1 VNELFTLISSY
12 FMLIF
17 SNWISD
23 DEKLLVRGNPNLKST
38 MGLAMLALI
47 IFCILINLS
56 VMGRAILQE
65 AKAKWKTRQTV
76 NMRLRNIELN
86 A

>member
-1 VNELFTLISSY
+1 
-12 FMLIF
+12 MLTF

-38 MGLAMLALI
+38 MGLAMLSLI

-76 NMRLRNIELN
+76 NLRLRNIELN

>member
-1 VNELFTLISSY
+1 
-12 FMLIF
+12 MLIF